1 MSKVLVTEYSLESIA
16 DAIRAKNGTQNTY
29 KPGQMAAAIAA
40 IPNVY
45 DAGDEGKVVSNGAL
59 VQQTSRSVTENGT
72 FDTTLNNEVTVNVP
86 GTGTLE
92 TLTVTQNG
100 TYTPGAGVAG
110 FSQVDVNVSSSNLA
124 LNFDFTQSMTD
135 TIIGYT
141 PDYSNVTQDS
151 SGAKFSTNK
160 GLIRLGRRRYS
171 ANTYTYEIDV
181 DTLNLN
187 DANHKRF
194 LMVNSDHGFIYRS
207 TGVWALYAPDNG
219 WVESGI
225 TSKAE
230 FNGCTVK
237 VYVDA
242 SGYWHIYKNGTL
254 WWEPPYPISL
264 DTNSSTDF
272 RFRIGSNSN
281 QGLGAGS
288 IITGLRVY

>member
-29 KPGQMAAAIAA
+29 KPGQMAAAIAT

-72 FDTTLNNEVTVNVP
+72 FDTTLNNEVTVNIP

-141 PDYSNVTQDS
+141 PDCSNITQDS
-151 SGAKFSTNK
+151 SGAKFSTNYGQIK
-160 GLIRLGRRRYS
+160 LGRRRYS

-181 DTLNLN
+181 DMLNL
-187 DANHKRF
+187 DVANHKRF
-194 LMVNSDHGFIYRS
+194 LMVTTSYGFIYRS
-207 TGVWALYAPDNG
+207 SGVWAFYTPSG
-219 WVESGI
+219 WTESGK
-225 TSKAE
+225 TSKTE

-254 WWEPPYPISL
+254 WWEPSYPISL
-264 DTNSSTDF
+264 DTNTTDDF
-272 RFRIGSNSN
+272 RIRIGTITN
-281 QGLGAGS
+281 QSIGIGS
-288 IITGLRVY
+288 IITGFRVY

>member
-1 MSKVLVTEYSLESIA
+1 MSKVLVTSGHLQDIA
-16 DAIRAKNGTQNTY
+16 DAIREKNGGSALY
-29 KPGQMAAAIAA
+29 RPGDMAAAVRAL
-40 IPNVY
+40 
-45 DAGDEGKVVSNGAL
+45 EGPGYPEP
-59 VQQTSRSVTENGT
+59 TGSVEITENGT
-72 FDTTLNNEVTVNVP
+72 YDVKD
-86 GTGTLE
+86 
-92 TLTVTQNG
+92 
-100 TYTPGAGVAG
+100 VAEA
-110 FSQVDVNVSSSNLA
+110 VVNVSGASAPLE

-160 GLIRLGRRRYS
+160 GQIRLGRRRYS
-171 ANTYTYEIDV
+171 ADTYTYEIDV

-207 TGVWALYAPDNG
+207 TGVWALYTPNNG

-254 WWEPPYPISL
+254 WWEPYYPISL

-272 RFRIGSNSN
+272 RIRIGSNSN